1 MTVAPVETLAA
12 AAFDTSKPFVSSID
26 ERDLVYFVLNV
37 GDGDTQLI
45 LLPDSPTGRRA
56 IVVDCATSKKLPAL
70 IAELGDAGLLTQ
82 PPAGKPL
89 FELVVATH
97 PHEDHIGGM
106 PEFLDMFGD
115 HVGEFWEPGYFHTA
129 ASYSEVMRVLEDLE
143 SAGNGVRLSQPTSG
157 YTRYIG
163 QVQVMALSPAIALRN
178 RFDTF
183 GIEINNSSIAMRLE
197 FPASRVVQQPGSR
210 DFVRTKTQRILLGAD
225 AQTISW
231 AHALTDFP
239 ELHTERSAAAKALRV
254 ALGTDPLKADVFK
267 VPHHMSKHGLNL
279 ELVEQVSPELSLVSS
294 VAGGGKYN
302 FPHAV
307 SQDALREA
315 LQAASS
321 GKVKRKADHEL
332 GIHYTSAH
340 DDTGK
345 PLGTIGVVMS
355 SKGKPTVWRFG
366 DQPQDRVDLAAG
378 RRWKLS
384 TKP

>member
-1 MTVAPVETLAA
+1 MTLAPVEMLAA
-12 AAFDTSKPFVSSID
+12 AAFDASRPFVQSIG
-26 ERDLVYFVLNV
+26 EGDLVYFLLNV

-45 LLPDSPTGRRA
+45 LLPESATGRRA

-70 IAELGDAGLLTQ
+70 VAELGDAGLLRQ

-106 PEFLDMFGD
+106 PEFLDKLGD
-115 HVGEFWEPGYFHTA
+115 LVGEFWEPGYFHTVS
-129 ASYSEVMRVLEDLE
+129 SYMEMMRVLEDLE
-143 SAGNGVRLSQPTSG
+143 SAGNGVRHSQPTSG

-163 QVQVMALSPAIALRN
+163 QVQVVVLTPAISLRN
-178 RFDTF
+178 RYDTF

-210 DFVRTKTQRILLGAD
+210 EFVRTRAQRLLLGAD
-225 AQTISW
+225 AQTVSW

-239 ELHTERSAAAKALRV
+239 ELHTERSAAARALRV
-254 ALGTDPLKADVFK
+254 ALGSDPLKAHVFK
-267 VPHHMSKHGLNL
+267 VPHHMSKHGLSL
-279 ELVEQVSPELSLVSS
+279 ELVEQVSPALSLVSS

-315 LQAASS
+315 LQATSS
-321 GKVKRKADHEL
+321 GKIRRKADHEL
-332 GIHYTSAH
+332 GIHYTGAH

-345 PLGTIGVVMS
+345 PLGTIGVVIS
-355 SKGKPTVWRFG
+355 PTGKRTVWRFG
-366 DQPQDRVDLAAG
+366 DKPREAIDLATA
-378 RRWKLS
+378 RRW
-384 TKP
+384 TI

>member
-1 MTVAPVETLAA
+1 MTVAPVEMLAA
-12 AAFDTSKPFVSSID
+12 AAVDASRPFVQSIG
-26 ERDLVYFVLNV
+26 EGDLVYFLLNV

-45 LLPDSPTGRRA
+45 LLPESATGRRA

-70 IAELGDAGLLTQ
+70 VAELGDAGLLRQ

-106 PEFLDMFGD
+106 PEFLDKLGD
-115 HVGEFWEPGYFHTA
+115 LVGEFWEPGYFHTVS
-129 ASYSEVMRVLEDLE
+129 SYMEMMRVLEDLE
-143 SAGNGVRLSQPTSG
+143 SAGNGVRHSQPTSG

-163 QVQVMALSPAIALRN
+163 QVQVVALTPAISLRN
-178 RFDTF
+178 RYDTF

-210 DFVRTKTQRILLGAD
+210 EFVRTRAQRLLLGAD
-225 AQTISW
+225 AQTVSW

-239 ELHTERSAAAKALRV
+239 ELHTERSAAARALRV
-254 ALGTDPLKADVFK
+254 ALGSDPLKAHVFK
-267 VPHHMSKHGLNL
+267 VPHHMSKHGLSL
-279 ELVEQVSPELSLVSS
+279 ELVEQVSPALSLVSS

-315 LQAASS
+315 LQATSS
-321 GKVKRKADHEL
+321 GKIRRKADHEL
-332 GIHYTSAH
+332 GIHYTGAH

-355 SKGKPTVWRFG
+355 PTGKRTVWHFG
-366 DQPQDRVDLAAG
+366 DRPREAVDLAAA
-378 RRWKLS
+378 RRW
-384 TKP
+384 TN

>member
-12 AAFDTSKPFVSSID
+12 TAFDTSKQFLSSIG
-26 ERDLVYFVLNV
+26 ERDLVYFLLNV

-45 LLPDSPTGRRA
+45 LLPSSPTGRRA

-70 IAELGDAGLLTQ
+70 IADLGDAGLLTQ
-82 PPAGKPL
+82 PPAGKQL

-115 HVGEFWEPGYFHTA
+115 HVGEFWEPGYFHTG
-129 ASYSEVMRVLEDLE
+129 STYMEVMRVLEDLE
-143 SAGNGVRLSQPTSG
+143 SAGTGVRLSQPTSG

-163 QVQVMALSPAIALRN
+163 HVQLMALTPAISLRN

-183 GIEINNSSIAMRLE
+183 GVEINNSSIALRLE

-210 DFVRTKTQRILLGAD
+210 DFVRTRTQRILLGAD
-225 AQTISW
+225 AQTVSW

-254 ALGTDPLKADVFK
+254 ALGADPLKAHVFK
-267 VPHHMSKHGLNL
+267 VPHHMSKHGLSL
-279 ELVEQVSPELSLVSS
+279 ELVEQVSPALSLVSS

-315 LQAASS
+315 LQATSS
-321 GKVKRKADHEL
+321 GKVKRKADHQL
-332 GIHYTSAH
+332 GIHYTSAK

-355 SKGKPTVWRFG
+355 PTGGRAVWRFG
-366 DQPQDRVDLAAG
+366 DLPREAIDIAAG
-378 RRWKLS
+378 RRWRPS
-384 TKP
+384 TKS